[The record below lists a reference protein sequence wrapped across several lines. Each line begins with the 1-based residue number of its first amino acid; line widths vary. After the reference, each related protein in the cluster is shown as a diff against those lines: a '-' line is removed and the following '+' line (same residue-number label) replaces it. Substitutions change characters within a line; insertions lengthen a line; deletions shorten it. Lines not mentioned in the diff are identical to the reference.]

1 MNNLKIKVTSTS
13 QTDLALLVNDGKKEV
28 WVPRSQI
35 VEIIEEP
42 TGPMNMMGVVAIVV
56 PDWVAK
62 ERGLEPSQQDDC
74 TLDLFG
80 EIYG

>member
-13 QTDLALLVNDGKKEV
+13 KTDLALLVNDGKKEV

-42 TGPMNMMGVVAIVV
+42 IGPMNMMGVVAIVV
-56 PDWVAK
+56 PDWVATEK
-62 ERGLEPSQQDDC
+62 GLQEAGKDEHTMDM
-74 TLDLFG
+74 FG
-80 EIYG
+80 D

>member
-1 MNNLKIKVTSTS
+1 MTTLKIKVTSTA
-13 QTDLALLVNDGKKEV
+13 QTDLALLVDDGKKEV

-56 PDWVAK
+56 PEWVAIEK
-62 ERGLEPSQQDDC
+62 GLQC
-74 TLDLFG
+74 TGEDEHTFDMFG
-80 EIYG
+80 GAS